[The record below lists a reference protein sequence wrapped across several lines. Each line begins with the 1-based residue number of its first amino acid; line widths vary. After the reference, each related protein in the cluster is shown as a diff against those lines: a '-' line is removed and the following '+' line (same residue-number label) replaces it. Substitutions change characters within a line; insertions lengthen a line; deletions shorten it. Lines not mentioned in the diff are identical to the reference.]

1 MAFKVL
7 VLFKLT
13 YRALKA
19 VIKLK
24 ANRPRCPLQG
34 VS

>member
-7 VLFKLT
+7 VLFKLI

-19 VIKLK
+19 VIKPK
-24 ANRPRCPLQG
+24 ADCPRCPSQG